1 MLQRTCTLIA
11 LPSTTRAS
19 CFLPGSWVDLLIPK
33 HCASGPII
41 PWQCHQFPESC
52 FSPFHPCLPGASAG
66 KGGDC
71 RCFWRVMAWLAGAQ
85 PARCV
90 PVAARHVCWC
100 VLTVLARAPCSAPD
114 WCWACVTLCHAAQS
128 TLMPYHCALKAGLYL
143 SQEGYLDIWPLP
155 SFLGVGLWHTGLSL
169 HSQPSA
175 LVTWALLS
183 LLFPCA
189 PASFWD
195 TRDGG

>member
-1 MLQRTCTLIA
+1 M
-11 LPSTTRAS
+11 
-19 CFLPGSWVDLLIPK
+19 IPK

-155 SFLGVGLWHTGLSL
+155 SFLGGRALAHRSLPALTAFCPCHLGLALSPFPLCPSFLLGHTGWW
-169 HSQPSA
+169 
-175 LVTWALLS
+175 VTWRALGQAGL
-183 LLFPCA
+183 
-189 PASFWD
+189 
-195 TRDGG
+195 